1 MLVTQ
6 DRAAAKLK
14 TAPEAK
20 DKADTTGAFFNQV
33 KNLVSDEVGAVEAFA
48 MMQAA
53 RLGIEAPA
61 TTARGAKT
69 AFIGGGCCVHLS
81 VEYMPANAALTPNS
95 LVVVLVVD
103 SEKTIMGWAQAAG
116 SGSVYQVRE
125 SIITTK
131 PGAHLAV
138 AVWNMT
144 ARVRWCEVFSC

>member
-1 MLVTQ
+1 VLYS
-6 DRAAAKLK
+6 
-14 TAPEAK
+14 
-20 DKADTTGAFFNQV
+20 QV
-33 KNLVSDEVGAVEAFA
+33 KSFTSDETAAIEAFA
-48 MMQAA
+48 MMHAA
-53 RLGIEAPA
+53 RLGVEIPA
-61 TTARGAKT
+61 TTARGTKT

-81 VEYMPANAALTPNS
+81 VEYMPANTALTPNC

-131 PGAHLAV
+131 PGAQLAV

>member
-1 MLVTQ
+1 M
-6 DRAAAKLK
+6 
-14 TAPEAK
+14 
-20 DKADTTGAFFNQV
+20 
-33 KNLVSDEVGAVEAFA
+33 
-48 MMQAA
+48 
-53 RLGIEAPA
+53 
-61 TTARGAKT
+61 
-69 AFIGGGCCVHLS
+69 HLS
-81 VEYMPANAALTPNS
+81 IEYMPANAALTPNS